1 LSGSSA
7 ALELLMGHG
16 RSPGDVL
23 GAEKVGVG
31 GVRSR
36 VLGDRGMRDTVWL
49 SHLTLRLWSQRGG
62 SGPGSL

>member
-1 LSGSSA
+1 MSGSSA

-31 GVRSR
+31 GFAR
-36 VLGDRGMRDTVWL
+36 VFWVTGWVRDTVWL
-49 SHLTLRLWSQRGG
+49 SLLTLSLWSQRGG